1 MNITITID
9 CSKYN
14 KKKYDI
20 AVNSDQSIIECLKI
34 INDSLNINLD
44 FDNINYCKSQNEKK
58 AVSVYSSFNENSIH
72 TGDIL
77 KLI

>member
-20 AVNSDQSIIECLKI
+20 AVNSDQSILECLKI

-44 FDNINYCKSQNEKK
+44 FDNINYCKLDICLMIN
-58 AVSVYSSFNENSIH
+58 IH
-72 TGDIL
+72 LMIFI
-77 KLI
+77 KVELI